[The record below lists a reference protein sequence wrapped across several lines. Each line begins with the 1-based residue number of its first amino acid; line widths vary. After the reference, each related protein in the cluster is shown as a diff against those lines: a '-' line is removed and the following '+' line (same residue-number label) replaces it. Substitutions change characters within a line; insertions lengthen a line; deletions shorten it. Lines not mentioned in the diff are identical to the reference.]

1 MANDGAG
8 NLAVLPPKT
17 VGRAVVSGVACPG
30 ATNSCAC
37 TDATGK
43 TPTLIIGSN
52 KPVAKQT

>member
-1 MANDGAG
+1 
-8 NLAVLPPKT
+8 
-17 VGRAVVSGVACPG
+17 AVVSGVACPG